1 MLGPGDAGWTRTRSC
16 HVWSLTY
23 PALPAARVIPPTG
36 SKRLKSKPQ
45 ERGSVLFDVVYEDGS
60 RASNRRVP
68 VEILGGLDGDEP
80 ARRVIEEQDEA
91 IAQKSGR
98 PRSPIQDL
106 TRSVIKAP
114 KLASGD

>member
-1 MLGPGDAGWTRTRSC
+1 MYAHP
-16 HVWSLTY
+16 
-23 PALPAARVIPPTG
+23 IPPSVAVGISTRPSG
-36 SKRLKSKPQ
+36 PSESRRDMSKRIKSKPQ

-60 RASNRRVP
+60 QASNRRVP
-68 VEILGGLDGDEP
+68 AEVLGGLDGDEP

-114 KLASGD
+114 KLVSGDR